1 MGFLSKLFSH
11 KSVEEV
17 ADEIAN
23 TYAEEV
29 QADNAEQT
37 ENEPVNMLEVTDTGE
52 IEYTEKTETEQG
64 EPTPQEDMQTDDPS
78 EVRRHIITFRVND
91 AELAAI
97 NRRYEQTSFKSRGD
111 YCRYSA
117 LTVMN
122 VEEDN
127 ESLLA
132 AARGIS
138 SVSNSFNQV
147 AHRVNKTGHLYESD
161 IETMKK
167 GMNEIWQLLTSIRYT
182 KERTMQLLISS
193 TRTKPETAGMLL
205 AATVAVKDSSIEP
218 AVLLTQLFYG
228 VYTEFLLHV
237 VTHFKSDALTV
248 EAVEDRRYIELSVST
263 LDLGDIGNQF
273 LQRFVCTEV
282 SFDQVLSVLGFSI
295 SLCDTVRSAVS
306 VDKPG
311 FAHSPVSVLR
321 LT

>member
-29 QADNAEQT
+29 QSDMLSDTAEQT
-37 ENEPVNMLEVTDTGE
+37 AAEPVPMLEVTDTGE
-52 IEYTEKTETEQG
+52 VDFTEPPENSEG
-64 EPTPQEDMQTDDPS
+64 ESPPKDTPEVSEPS
-78 EVRRHIITFRVND
+78 EVRKHIITFRVND

-122 VEEDN
+122 IEEDN

-147 AHRVNKTGHLYESD
+147 AHRVNKTGHIYESD

-193 TRTKPETAGMLL
+193 TRTKPQTAGMLL
-205 AATVAVKDSSIEP
+205 ATCA
-218 AVLLTQLFYG
+218 Y
-228 VYTEFLLHV
+228 LLH
-237 VTHFKSDALTV
+237 KEQLSSSEKQESLQAQDDA
-248 EAVEDRRYIELSVST
+248 EPKPST
-263 LDLGDIGNQF
+263 
-273 LQRFVCTEV
+273 
-282 SFDQVLSVLGFSI
+282 
-295 SLCDTVRSAVS
+295 
-306 VDKPG
+306 
-311 FAHSPVSVLR
+311 
-321 LT
+321 

>member
-17 ADEIAN
+17 ADEIAT

-29 QADNAEQT
+29 QEDTAEQT
-37 ENEPVNMLEVTDTGE
+37 ETAEAESEPVNMLEVTNTGE
-52 IEYTEKTETEQG
+52 IEYTEKSETVQS
-64 EPTPQEDMQTDDPS
+64 EPTTQEDLQTADPS

-91 AELAAI
+91 AELAVI

-147 AHRVNKTGHLYESD
+147 AHRVNRTGQIYEDD
-161 IETMKK
+161 INTMKK

-205 AATVAVKDSSIEP
+205 ATCA
-218 AVLLTQLFYG
+218 Y
-228 VYTEFLLHV
+228 LLHREQLSSSE
-237 VTHFKSDALTV
+237 KQESLQEQDDA
-248 EAVEDRRYIELSVST
+248 EPKPST
-263 LDLGDIGNQF
+263 
-273 LQRFVCTEV
+273 
-282 SFDQVLSVLGFSI
+282 
-295 SLCDTVRSAVS
+295 
-306 VDKPG
+306 
-311 FAHSPVSVLR
+311 
-321 LT
+321 

>member
-23 TYAEEV
+23 TYSEEV
-29 QADNAEQT
+29 QSDMLSETAEQT
-37 ENEPVNMLEVTDTGE
+37 DTEPVPMLEVTDTGE
-52 IEYTEKTETEQG
+52 VDFTEPPENSEG
-64 EPTPQEDMQTDDPS
+64 ESQAKDTPEVSEPS
-78 EVRRHIITFRVND
+78 EVRKHIITFRVND

-193 TRTKPETAGMLL
+193 TRTKPQTAGMLL
-205 AATVAVKDSSIEP
+205 ATCA
-218 AVLLTQLFYG
+218 Y
-228 VYTEFLLHV
+228 LLHREQLSSSE
-237 VTHFKSDALTV
+237 KQESLQAQDDA
-248 EAVEDRRYIELSVST
+248 EPKPST
-263 LDLGDIGNQF
+263 
-273 LQRFVCTEV
+273 
-282 SFDQVLSVLGFSI
+282 
-295 SLCDTVRSAVS
+295 
-306 VDKPG
+306 
-311 FAHSPVSVLR
+311 
-321 LT
+321 

>member
-11 KSVEEV
+11 KSVEKV

-29 QADNAEQT
+29 QADMLSDTAEQT
-37 ENEPVNMLEVTDTGE
+37 AAEPVPMLEVTDTGE
-52 IEYTEKTETEQG
+52 VDFTEPSEKSEG
-64 EPTPQEDMQTDDPS
+64 ESQPKDTPEVSEPS
-78 EVRRHIITFRVND
+78 EVRKHIITFRVND
-91 AELAAI
+91 AELEAI

-147 AHRVNKTGHLYESD
+147 AHRVNKTGHLYESE

-167 GMNEIWQLLTSIRYT
+167 GMNEIWQLLTSLRCT

-205 AATVAVKDSSIEP
+205 ATCA
-218 AVLLTQLFYG
+218 Y
-228 VYTEFLLHV
+228 LLHKEQ
-237 VTHFKSDALTV
+237 HSSSEKQESLQAQDDA
-248 EAVEDRRYIELSVST
+248 EPKPST
-263 LDLGDIGNQF
+263 
-273 LQRFVCTEV
+273 
-282 SFDQVLSVLGFSI
+282 
-295 SLCDTVRSAVS
+295 
-306 VDKPG
+306 
-311 FAHSPVSVLR
+311 
-321 LT
+321 

>member
-29 QADNAEQT
+29 QAVTAEQT
-37 ENEPVNMLEVTDTGE
+37 DTAGAETEQVNMLEVSDTGE
-52 IEYTEKTETEQG
+52 IEYTEKAETEQG
-64 EPTPQEDMQTDDPS
+64 ESPLQEDIQTADPS

-205 AATVAVKDSSIEP
+205 ATCA
-218 AVLLTQLFYG
+218 Y
-228 VYTEFLLHV
+228 LLHREQLSSSGKQESLQV
-237 VTHFKSDALTV
+237 QDDA
-248 EAVEDRRYIELSVST
+248 EPKPST
-263 LDLGDIGNQF
+263 
-273 LQRFVCTEV
+273 
-282 SFDQVLSVLGFSI
+282 
-295 SLCDTVRSAVS
+295 
-306 VDKPG
+306 
-311 FAHSPVSVLR
+311 
-321 LT
+321 